1 MPNKYIKRARISE
14 AKFRELLRYFCL
26 DLTAVQI
33 TELSGLNRNTVNR
46 YLGEIR
52 KKVARYCRHVST
64 LPGQAECR
72 DEATDNCLHG
82 ILVKEKQGRMFTR
95 LIALPPVLVA
105 DKKPTAELKKQ
116 VAYLSEYDLL
126 IIPEA
131 NQQIMLHPDEL
142 PKQETRAKMNR
153 IRSFWGGAK
162 SRLSKFKGL
171 RRSTYEL
178 HVKECEFRY
187 NHRGEELY
195 PLVLKI
201 LRRDPID

>member
-1 MPNKYIKRARISE
+1 MPNKYIKRARITE

-52 KKVARYCRHVST
+52 KKIARYCRHVST
-64 LPGQAECR
+64 LSVQAECG
-72 DEATDNCLHG
+72 DEMSDNCLYG
-82 ILVKEKQGRMFTR
+82 ILIKEKQGRIYTQ
-95 LIALPPVLVA
+95 LIALPPSVSA
-105 DKKPTAELKKQ
+105 DKKAADGLEKH
-116 VAYLSEYDLL
+116 ASYLPEYDML
-126 IIPEA
+126 IIPGT
-131 NQQIMLHPDEL
+131 NRQIMLHPEAL
-142 PKQETRAKMNR
+142 PKQEMRAKMNR
-153 IRSFWGGAK
+153 IKSFWGGAK
-162 SRLSKFKGL
+162 ARLSKFKGL

-178 HVKECEFRY
+178 HMKECEFRY